1 MDSSND
7 DSNSPDHNLEE
18 QQPIEMIVTTFL
30 EGINNS
36 DAFLGVE
43 TDRIEQIKEE
53 YAFRITKI
61 FMF

>member
-1 MDSSND
+1 
-7 DSNSPDHNLEE
+7 
-18 QQPIEMIVTTFL
+18 MIVTTFL